1 MASRPPDELP
11 PEMPVNPPPD
21 ADTPD
26 GPPIEPENEPI
37 PMVDQVAH
45 SSVRFPSVQ

>member
-11 PEMPVNPPPD
+11 PEMPENPLPG

-26 GPPIEPENEPI
+26 GPPLDPI
-37 PMVDQVAH
+37 PETDPAVDTL
-45 SSVRFPSVQ
+45 